1 MKEAK
6 KRSWTKDFY
15 EKAVPENLREYICL
29 IDFYKALGFL
39 TTEASKNGYPINP
52 VTTTIR
58 KIYQY
63 RFVADRTVSD
73 ILSELKISR
82 KTYNETLNKYA
93 QIINHY
99 MILEVMEYP
108 VRIAILLTRN
118 LKNKSVLCWLYNR
131 VRGDKEVVRV
141 NGRFMIVDRNEPLPK
156 ITVQDIVDCYLVEH
170 GCARKSATRL
180 VDIFPPTEYDLTTKE
195 KNQILDL
202 TISLHWL
209 YKQENFI
216 HYVKKYEGNM
226 KRLVYSFDRF
236 EKLLANPKSK

>member
-1 MKEAK
+1 MKETK
-6 KRSWTKDFY
+6 KRSWTKAFY
-15 EKAVPENLREYICL
+15 EKAVPESLREYICL

-39 TTEASKNGYPINP
+39 TTEASKNGYPVNP
-52 VTTTIR
+52 ITPTIR
-58 KIYQY
+58 KIYKY
-63 RFVADRTVSD
+63 RFVADRTVTD

-82 KTYNETLNKYA
+82 KIYNETLDKYA
-93 QIINHY
+93 RIINQY
-99 MILEVMEYP
+99 MIFEVMEYP

-118 LKNKSVLCWLYNR
+118 LKNKSALCWLYNR
-131 VRGDKEVVRV
+131 VRGDKEIARV
-141 NGRFMIVDRNEPLPK
+141 NGRVMIVDSNEPLPK

-180 VDIFPPTEYDLTTKE
+180 VDIFPPTEYDLSIKE

-236 EKLLANPKSK
+236 EKLLANPQSK